1 MTVPN
6 ENKYLDPLPLS
17 KTEAGGKGSDI
28 ETPPVTKSG
37 SRENDMCTPMEAAF
51 WEYAEPYTGM
61 RGIDMAKSSHGNA
74 FMAGWLAG
82 LEQAVRQ
89 FEKIDERS
97 ARVLSQMYENAYR
110 RTV

>member
-1 MTVPN
+1 MV
-6 ENKYLDPLPLS
+6 
-17 KTEAGGKGSDI
+17 

-37 SRENDMCTPMEAAF
+37 SPETDRCTTMEEAF
-51 WEYAEPYTGM
+51 WRYSEPYTGM
-61 RGIDMAKSSHGNA
+61 QGMDMEKTSHGRA

-97 ARVLSQMYENAYR
+97 ARVLRQMYENAYR